1 MINHDI
7 NRCSPIYM
15 NVFHLLYHLLFLSL
29 ILKGSYDFD
38 VYKKVIMMMMMMKQ
52 KFIIIKLHI
61 IIKFEKFKS
70 VKFEGKKTLVI
81 KIKCFTKVETLIVF
95 PLDRRARE
103 IEKEGKW
110 VELVG

>member
-1 MINHDI
+1 
-7 NRCSPIYM
+7 M
-15 NVFHLLYHLLFLSL
+15 NVFHLLYHLLFLLSL
-29 ILKGSYDFD
+29 IFKGSYDID
-38 VYKKVIMMMMMMKQ
+38 VYIKVIMMMMMKQ

-70 VKFEGKKTLVI
+70 MKVEGKKNLDI
-81 KIKCFTKVETLIVF
+81 KIKCFTKVDILIVF
-95 PLDRRARE
+95 PLDRRPRE